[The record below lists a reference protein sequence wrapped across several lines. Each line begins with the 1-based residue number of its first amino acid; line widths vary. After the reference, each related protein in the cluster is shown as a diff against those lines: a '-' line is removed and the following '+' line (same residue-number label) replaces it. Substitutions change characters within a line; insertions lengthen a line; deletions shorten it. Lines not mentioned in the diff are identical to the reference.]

1 MDLDGRFPDFI
12 WDIASLGIGVKSLVG
27 NIQSGNTRAAIGDGV
42 GIVIDG
48 IAAALPFVP
57 GGVGVVRAG
66 TKIADTVDNTTDA
79 VKNFD
84 DSFDIYK
91 DIKLNIAKDD
101 ANISIEILPE
111 NKIDRSLLKKP
122 DKRGNSFIFRSDG
135 TPVDILFGTKCRW
148 TICGDA

>member
-1 MDLDGRFPDFI
+1 M
-12 WDIASLGIGVKSLVG
+12 SVKKYCHSWY
-27 NIQSGNTRAAIGDGV
+27 
-42 GIVIDG
+42 
-48 IAAALPFVP
+48 
-57 GGVGVVRAG
+57 
-66 TKIADTVDNTTDA
+66 TDA

-91 DIKLNIAKDD
+91 DIKLNTAKDD

-122 DKRGNSFIFRSDG
+122 DKRGNAFVFRSDG
-135 TPVDILFGTKCRW
+135 TPVDISFGTKCRW